1 VTTAPAPAGGASAVT
16 NVVAN
21 AGGFLVALVT
31 AYVMT
36 PFLIHTLGD
45 KYYGLLVFAGEV
57 TAYVAMIDLC
67 LRGAI
72 PIFVAHHQG
81 KGDTGG
87 VARVTSSAFWTLLTL
102 AAVASVLCVGF
113 LLWRQHAPDLRVG
126 GETALVLG
134 IAVAGVLVALPLDV
148 FSGALGGAR
157 RLDLVNAADSGGK
170 LLTAVVVYLGLRAGY
185 GLIYVVSA
193 QATGRI
199 VAGIAAVI
207 LARSVVEGLSI
218 ARAATSSG
226 ELRSLFHFCSRTFTL
241 NVARMLSDRSDAIVI
256 TSLLGLQA
264 VTYYAVPKMMV
275 DYCLAAVSAV
285 ATGLTPH
292 FVRLYAREEWPRLRE
307 AFVDATRLTGVG
319 ALMFVAYLAA
329 FGEPFM
335 RLWLGARYVDESG
348 APVVLLILLVGCV
361 PRLFQGPAW
370 QMIFA
375 SRNVGTGTT
384 IVVVEGLTKLG
395 LSLVLARVYGIRG
408 VAVASLLAFWFTSG
422 ILLPRYVV
430 GEFGIPARRY
440 VMSSVVRPAVSAL
453 LAFALAVL
461 VVTVLSPTTWLRL
474 VADAALAGVLGL
486 IGCWFIGLTASDHR
500 LVLQSARAVAGAS
513 SRR

>member
-1 VTTAPAPAGGASAVT
+1 MAVAPTSSRPASAVT

-21 AGGFLVALVT
+21 AGGFLIALVT

-45 KYYGLLVFAGEV
+45 QYYGLLVFAGEV
-57 TAYVAMIDLC
+57 TAYVAMVDLG
-67 LRGAI
+67 LRGAV

-81 KGDTGG
+81 KGDTRG
-87 VARVTSSAFWTLLTL
+87 VARVTSSVFWALLTL
-102 AAVASVLCVGF
+102 AAVVSVVSVAF
-113 LLWRQHAPDLRVG
+113 FVWRRQTPGLRVG
-126 GETALVLG
+126 DETAFVLG
-134 IAVAGVLVALPLDV
+134 IAVAGVLAALPLDV

-170 LLTAVVVYLGLRAGY
+170 LLIALVVYLGLRAGY
-185 GLIYVVSA
+185 GLVYVVSA
-193 QATGRI
+193 QATGR
-199 VAGIAAVI
+199 VLAGIAAVV

-218 ARAATSSG
+218 ARADTSVR
-226 ELRSLFHFCSRTFTL
+226 ELRSLFHFCSRTFIL

-285 ATGLTPH
+285 ATGMTPH

-307 AFVDATRLTGVG
+307 AFLDATRLTGVG

-335 RLWLGARYVDESG
+335 RLWLGARYVNESG

-375 SRNVGTGTT
+375 SRNVGPGTR
-384 IVVVEGLTKLG
+384 IVVAEGIIKLG
-395 LSLVLARVYGIRG
+395 LSLLLARMYGIRG
-408 VAVASLLAFWFTSG
+408 VAVATLLSFWLTSG
-422 ILLPRYVV
+422 VLIPRHVV
-430 GEFGIPARRY
+430 REFGIPPARY
-440 VMSSVVRPAVSAL
+440 VVLGIVRPAVAAI
-453 LAFALAVL
+453 LAFALSVL
-461 VVTVLSPTTWLRL
+461 VLTALPPTTWPRL
-474 VADAALAGVLGL
+474 VGDAALAGMLGL
-486 IGCWFIGLTASDHR
+486 IGCWFIALTEGDRR
-500 LVLQSARAVAGAS
+500 LALNTVAAMGPS
-513 SRR
+513 PFRR